1 MDSRPIAIS
10 RRLALRQPPYD
21 AEVEKAIRNT
31 AFSGLSPLNLRLAL
45 ANHPKLGAAFQSMAH
60 VVLFKCAVPERDREI
75 AIIRTGA
82 LTRSEY
88 EWGMHVSIYGEK
100 CGLGE
105 THVRELTGAASWREL
120 SEAVWTPAERL
131 VVRMVDELHR
141 HSTVADETW
150 DAMVATWPQDQGDR
164 AHLRVELLSH
174 GRLLSE
180 FDRGAARGRLRALP
194 ARRRPGARPRLI
206 AAGGTDSLTSPRY
219 KETRCASCSFWPSP
233 RCRHSPRRRRPTTR
247 RRRSGSSTSRRPA
260 PAATRSPGCSP
271 TR

>member
-1 MDSRPIAIS
+1 MDSRPIATS

-21 AEVEKAIRNT
+21 AEVEKAIRNP

-120 SEAVWTPAERL
+120 SETVWTPAERL

-150 DAMVATWPQDQGDR
+150 DAMVATWPQDQVIELVFAASFYHMAAFFLNSTAVPLEAGSER
-164 AHLRVELLSH
+164 FPPGFAQARV
-174 GRLLSE
+174 
-180 FDRGAARGRLRALP
+180 
-194 ARRRPGARPRLI
+194 PG
-206 AAGGTDSLTSPRY
+206 
-219 KETRCASCSFWPSP
+219 
-233 RCRHSPRRRRPTTR
+233 
-247 RRRSGSSTSRRPA
+247 
-260 PAATRSPGCSP
+260 
-271 TR
+271 